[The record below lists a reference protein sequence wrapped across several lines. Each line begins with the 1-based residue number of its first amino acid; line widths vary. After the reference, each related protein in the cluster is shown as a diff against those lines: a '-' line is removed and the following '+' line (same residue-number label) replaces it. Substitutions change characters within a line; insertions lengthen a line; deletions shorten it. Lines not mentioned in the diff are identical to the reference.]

1 MIIVVGGVVGVVGGV
16 VAFGRVGRVGVV
28 VVGRCC
34 CCCWQLAHQLP
45 SLLLVSVVCSGFEE
59 SAIFATSEGSKHT
72 QSDSADELGFWR
84 Q

>member
-28 VVGRCC
+28 VGR

>member
-28 VVGRCC
+28 FVGRCC
-34 CCCWQLAHQLP
+34 FWQLAHQLP